1 MNIWLV
7 YKFSHSEDSLLSSL
21 QNTTSASNLI
31 MVTLEAM
38 HHVWYLL
45 SRSDLFHHMLCR
57 GTRTR
62 PSVAKWQSNHHGIVQ
77 ELIETCPFWEL
88 EQEYSLKVMQQEP
101 REKAVFIFGHLISQ
115 RGKRE
120 KQGSWLQAKGP
131 LLASLCR
138 GGVHWQ
144 RTR

>member
-1 MNIWLV
+1 M
-7 YKFSHSEDSLLSSL
+7 YKFSHSEDHLLSSL
-21 QNTTSASNLI
+21 QNTTSASNLT

-38 HHVWYLL
+38 QHVCYLL
-45 SRSDLFHHMLCR
+45 SRADLFHLMLCC
-57 GTRTR
+57 GTRIR
-62 PSVAKWQSNHHGIVQ
+62 PSVAKWQSKHHRIVHK
-77 ELIETCPFWEL
+77 LIETCPFWGL
-88 EQEYSLKVMQQEP
+88 GQEYSLKVMQQEP

-120 KQGSWLQAKGP
+120 KQGSWLPAKGP

-144 RTR
+144 HIG